1 MPKKVIIIILSI
13 LMICG
18 AVFVFRKRSSLNVE
32 PKKDFASI
40 AYNESDLMS
49 RFVVRFAEREGLF
62 EKNGLDVEIIS
73 KENFVYVP
81 LFSDEVDL
89 VIGPTSL
96 IDFYF
101 SPSVEMR
108 WIGNLASRYNG
119 YLVSREEY
127 GSVSNIKRV
136 GVSRERS
143 IDTLKVEMV
152 LKSMGVEGVEKI
164 SELSNDSKSRLLKE
178 GKIDMALIDRPD
190 IVEDLLNSGFY
201 IWDIKDF
208 HGGINY
214 QAPHLFTIQKN
225 IEKKEDEIAR
235 LVKSL
240 VEAVELTIE
249 DRDAAVKVLSR
260 EMGVD
265 IEQADNLYQD
275 YREIFLERDYI
286 PSLDK
291 IRPTLPFIISSDGPR
306 VADRDLTD
314 LIVSVFIKKAI
325 NQLGISK

>member
-127 GSVSNIKRV
+127 GS
-136 GVSRERS
+136 E
-143 IDTLKVEMV
+143 
-152 LKSMGVEGVEKI
+152 
-164 SELSNDSKSRLLKE
+164 
-178 GKIDMALIDRPD
+178 
-190 IVEDLLNSGFY
+190 
-201 IWDIKDF
+201 
-208 HGGINY
+208 
-214 QAPHLFTIQKN
+214 
-225 IEKKEDEIAR
+225 
-235 LVKSL
+235 
-240 VEAVELTIE
+240 
-249 DRDAAVKVLSR
+249 
-260 EMGVD
+260 
-265 IEQADNLYQD
+265 
-275 YREIFLERDYI
+275 
-286 PSLDK
+286 
-291 IRPTLPFIISSDGPR
+291 
-306 VADRDLTD
+306 
-314 LIVSVFIKKAI
+314 
-325 NQLGISK
+325 